1 MMDLRHI
8 ESIELKFSFDEQ
20 EDVETT
26 IEMYGY
32 LVDDHNN
39 SELDPEYKAE
49 MDHWAVAD
57 NEKISLI
64 IVLTKLKDEEYKHKN
79 NRD

>member
-1 MMDLRHI
+1 MMDLSHI
-8 ESIELKFSFDEQ
+8 ESVELKFKFDNQ
-20 EDVETT
+20 DDVETT

-39 SELDPEYKAE
+39 SGLDPEYKAE
-49 MDHWAVAD
+49 MDHWAVAHD
-57 NEKISLI
+57 DKISLI